1 MWGDLILQA
10 AIFVVALFW
19 FLLTQNIP
27 QSLFSKLRLFSRR
40 SHLQA
45 KRHFVLG
52 AQLLSQA
59 ASSSDPSLA
68 SRAEAE
74 ADRAISLDP
83 ADAASHIL
91 KALAL
96 EIQGF
101 RTSALDSLDAAL
113 SPLAVKSLSGGEKA
127 DALFKRAELRV
138 AVGGGG
144 AVEDLMESVR
154 LKADNA
160 KAYWLLGECLE
171 KNGLNEEARKALQDA
186 LRVRPDYEPARV
198 ALARLVP
205 SSS

>member
-10 AIFVVALFW
+10 GIFALAIFW
-19 FLLTQNIP
+19 FLLAKNIP
-27 QSLFSKLRLFSRR
+27 QSLLSKFRLFRRR
-40 SHLQA
+40 SHLEA

-59 ASSSDPSLA
+59 TSSSDPSLA
-68 SRAEAE
+68 RRAAAE

-83 ADAASHIL
+83 TDAASHIL

-113 SPLAVKSLSGGEKA
+113 SPLAQKSLSAAEKA

-144 AVEDLMESVR
+144 AVEDLTESVR
-154 LKADNA
+154 LKGDNA
-160 KAYWLLGECLE
+160 KAYGLLGECFE
-171 KNGLNEEARKALQDA
+171 KNGLKEEARKALEDA
-186 LRVRPDYEPARV
+186 LRVRPDYDPARV
-198 ALARLVP
+198 ALARLV